1 MPQRINTL
9 RRKITNRNDTY
20 QMHAVSAAP
29 IGGSINISTQLTQGL
44 RPGLCRSAAPKGA
57 YCPTAP
63 TIPQFPQIPPIPHPI
78 QSQSNKYKNTNEYNN
93 PFTNPNIF
101 NEHNTTTQHR
111 KRPIRRRAPTG
122 RYSRIAQGG
131 MRAKPD
137 MEPWGNRKSV
147 Q

>member
-9 RRKITNRNDTY
+9 RRKTTTT
-20 QMHAVSAAP
+20 QTKCTLLVP
-29 IGGSINISTQLTQGL
+29 PLWGSINISTQLTQGL
-44 RPGLCRSAAPKGA
+44 RPGLCRSVAPKGA

-63 TIPQFPQIPPIPHPI
+63 INPPIPHPI
-78 QSQSNKYKNTNEYNN
+78 QSQSNKYKNTNERNN

-137 MEPWGNRKSV
+137 MKPWVNTYKNV